1 MVSALW
7 FPYSFNFAFPKQN
20 QNDNCIQYTDTGYPI
35 LTYIGI
41 WRTRPYLDQPASLAS
56 PGLLPSGPYNDGF
69 FAWKKKKEI
78 MHAYKGIW
86 RQFLKATDMGLLKGG
101 SHHSLYVKGEF
112 TPPGH
117 FQLISQATT
126 YLELVKLFS
135 ILDGFY
141 YLILRDSRNSRKGSL
156 VGE

>member
-1 MVSALW
+1 MPFMVSALW

-69 FAWKKKKEI
+69 FAWKKRN
-78 MHAYKGIW
+78 HARIQ
-86 RQFLKATDMGLLKGG
+86 RNMETIPESHRHG
-101 SHHSLYVKGEF
+101 SSQRGKPSF
-112 TPPGH
+112 TLCEGWVYSTWT
-117 FQLISQATT
+117 LST
-126 YLELVKLFS
+126 YLTSHNISWTCQAF
-135 ILDGFY
+135 LDFGW
-141 YLILRDSRNSRKGSL
+141 LLLPHIA
-156 VGE
+156 E

>member
-1 MVSALW
+1 
-7 FPYSFNFAFPKQN
+7 
-20 QNDNCIQYTDTGYPI
+20 
-35 LTYIGI
+35 
-41 WRTRPYLDQPASLAS
+41 
-56 PGLLPSGPYNDGF
+56 
-69 FAWKKKKEI
+69 

-86 RQFLKATDMGLLKGG
+86 RHFLIATDMGLFTGEG
-101 SHHSLYVKGEF
+101 HHSLYVRDEF

-141 YLILRDSRNSRKGSL
+141 YLILRDSRNSGKRSL

>member
-1 MVSALW
+1 MTTVYSIRTQDTQFSLTQEYGELDHTWINLPAWLPQACCHPAPTMMV
-7 FPYSFNFAFPKQN
+7 F
-20 QNDNCIQYTDTGYPI
+20 
-35 LTYIGI
+35 
-41 WRTRPYLDQPASLAS
+41 
-56 PGLLPSGPYNDGF
+56 LLG
-69 FAWKKKKEI
+69 KKEI